1 MDLAGEAGVRVVL
14 WRRLELVALWILK
27 FGYRPA
33 RPYQPASP
41 LPIRT
46 AKLSCSLPLEP
57 TRYEHPGRQRDE

>member
-46 AKLSCSLPLEP
+46 AKLSRFEP
-57 TRYEHPGRQRDE
+57 G